1 MTTNPTWTA
10 AMLERVLVDAAAIS
24 PDAEVI
30 ERDGC
35 VQLTTPSRPEV
46 GRNGVFVSRLEPS
59 QVDARIAEV
68 IQHYRE
74 RGAGFRWIVGPS
86 STPENLSERLVRAG
100 IPILGVA
107 LGMHMHVPAQIPDL
121 PTTLEIQP
129 VELANL
135 DAYVDVSVRGW
146 ERTPEFRVELDTL
159 TRLMLAQPGPQSA
172 WVIYED
178 GVAVASSVLSLLP
191 GAGYFQGAAVVPDR
205 RRHGI
210 YVALIHHRLA
220 LLRGLG
226 IEHAVIWAMETTSAG
241 VCRRAGF
248 VPLCRAVFHEL
259 PRPQP

>member
-10 AMLERVLVDAAAIS
+10 AMLERVLVDAAAIA

-30 ERDGC
+30 ERDGW
-35 VQLTTPSRPEV
+35 VQLLTPSRPEV
-46 GRNGVFVSRLEPS
+46 SRNGVFVSRLVPA
-59 QVDARIAEV
+59 QVDERIAEV
-68 IQHYRE
+68 TRYYRE
-74 RGAGFRWIVGPS
+74 RGSGFRWIVGPS
-86 STPENLSERLVRAG
+86 SAPADLSERLVRAG
-100 IPILGVA
+100 IPVLGPA
-107 LGMHMHVPAQIPDL
+107 LGMHMHVPSQIPDL
-121 PTTLEIQP
+121 PATLEVRP
-129 VELANL
+129 VDLANL
-135 DAYVDVSVRGW
+135 DTYIDVSIRGW

-159 TRLMLAQPGPQSA
+159 SRLMLAQPGPQSA
-172 WVIYED
+172 WVIYEE
-178 GVAVASSVLSLLP
+178 GVAVASSVLCVLP
-191 GAGYFQGAAVVPDR
+191 GVGYFQGAAVLPDR

-226 IEHAVIWAMETTSAG
+226 IEHAVIWASETTSAG